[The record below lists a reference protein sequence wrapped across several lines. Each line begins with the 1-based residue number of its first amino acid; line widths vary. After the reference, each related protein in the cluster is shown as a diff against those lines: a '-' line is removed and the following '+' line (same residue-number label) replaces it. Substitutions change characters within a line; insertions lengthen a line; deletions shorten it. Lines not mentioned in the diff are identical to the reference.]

1 MMQTIA
7 ELFDLSGQSALVTG
21 GGIGI
26 GQAISLRLA
35 EAGAGIMITDI
46 NLAAANQ
53 TVEMIKASG
62 GKAQAIQADASS
74 ATDAKRTAQATIDAF
89 GKLDILVNNAGIYPV
104 SPFMETSETLWDRV
118 LDLNLKGTFLYTQ
131 AIAEVMIK
139 ADQGG
144 KIINMASVDG
154 IRPTGLV
161 AHYNASK
168 GGVIMLTKAMALE
181 LAPHRILVNAV
192 APGGILTPGTCQTG
206 DEMQKVTGKSL
217 EQMAVDIGQRIPLGR
232 MGEPEE
238 VANVVLFLASAA
250 ANYITGE
257 IIVVDGGYLLS

>member
-35 EAGAGIMITDI
+35 EAGASIMITDI
-46 NLAAANQ
+46 NLEAANQ
-53 TVEMIKASG
+53 TVEMIKVSG

-74 ATDAKRTAQATIDAF
+74 AADAKRTAQATIDTF

-118 LDLNLKGTFLYTQ
+118 LDLNLKGTFLYAQ

-139 ADQGG
+139 ANQGG

-217 EQMAVDIGQRIPLGR
+217 EQMAVDIGQRMPLGR

-238 VANVVLFLASAA
+238 VANVVLFLTSAA